1 MKIDSIPF
9 KFNFFKM
16 KYERKYCTP
25 QRKAIIMKQKLRKGN
40 ISNKL
45 DLTTLLIF
53 HGYFKTKKALT

>member
-9 KFNFFKM
+9 LIQLFQNEIK
-16 KYERKYCTP
+16 RKNCTP